1 MLWYDDV
8 FLFLLCTVDESAYE
22 TAADEIVEFESSLA
36 EVLVDCYPD
45 DPDGLIHSQF
55 ACRT

>member
-8 FLFLLCTVDESAYE
+8 FLFLLCTVDESVYE

-36 EVLVDCYPD
+36 EV
-45 DPDGLIHSQF
+45 
-55 ACRT
+55 